1 MRDKILETVFGLML
15 AVNLFAAD
23 RYEVRAG
30 DDPAGIDKFYMGRQI
45 ARVVS
50 GHGNAVWLERPER
63 EQEEQTTKMIELLAL
78 KPGDVVADVG
88 AGTGYMSWRMA
99 KKVAPGGKVYAQD
112 IQQEMLDM
120 IAENMKK
127 RDVTNVV
134 LTLGTDTDAKLPANA
149 LDFVLMV
156 DVYHEFDHPYEMAES
171 LVKALK
177 PGGRLVFVEFKKED
191 PQIPIYA
198 PHKMSE
204 AQVKKEM
211 AVFPLAH
218 AQTITNLPW
227 QHVIVFRKK
236 PSAPANVR
244 GALDL
249 QSAPDV
255 PSVRTALGS
264 QVRVGVENTVANA
277 IPANPQPK

>member
-1 MRDKILETVFGLML
+1 MRDKIFAAVFGFLL
-15 AVNLFAAD
+15 AANVFAAH
-23 RYEVRAG
+23 RYELRAG

-63 EQEEQTTKMIELLAL
+63 EQEEQTTKMVDLLAL

-88 AGTGYMSWRMA
+88 AGTGYMTWRMA
-99 KKVAPGGKVYAQD
+99 RKVAPNGKVYAQD
-112 IQQEMLDM
+112 VQQEMLDM

-134 LTLGTDTDAKLPANA
+134 LTLGTASDAKLPANT
-149 LDFVLMV
+149 LDLVLMV

-171 LVKALK
+171 LVRALK

-191 PQIPIYA
+191 PQIPIYP

-218 AQTITNLPW
+218 AQTFTNLPW
-227 QHVIVFRKK
+227 QHVIVFKKK
-236 PSAPANVR
+236 PTAPTNGR
-244 GALDL
+244 GSFDL
-249 QSAPDV
+249 QPSPNVQPLAPGSARID
-255 PSVRTALGS
+255 
-264 QVRVGVENTVANA
+264 VENAKANP